1 MTNLTS
7 HPQYVRTPTPSAAG
21 YAQPPQLQPT
31 YAPSPSTGISPSAGY
46 APQPLYPSGGPVYPP
61 RPTYPSTQPI
71 YTPSSAY
78 LPPGAAAPSTRY
90 DPMSYFA
97 SGANRP
103 PVNGPING
111 PINGGPAVPT
121 PGSIYGGGS
130 YAPPATVTP
139 PAVKLNSAVSAPA
152 MAPQSLAQQ
161 ALAAKSAAE
170 TVPVKLPS
178 RPAKEEKREFYDVE
192 FDSSTHS
199 ESSIRKL
206 TEYERFCEPVECVS
220 SDFYASGGW
229 IVVSTHR
236 LILLTKDKT
245 GGVFWPLKTTEFVN
259 VEGGFFK
266 GNSFV
271 FQSTVA
277 NAQKR
282 TLKLTSA
289 KDGQLL
295 HALFTTNQQFHEYDT
310 LHVRNRNNILA
321 VFNEECETVIRFAD
335 ALSVCSSN
343 ANALFIW
350 LLSVVGFPSMI
361 HERTRCCRW

>member
-1 MTNLTS
+1 M
-7 HPQYVRTPTPSAAG
+7 
-21 YAQPPQLQPT
+21 
-31 YAPSPSTGISPSAGY
+31 
-46 APQPLYPSGGPVYPP
+46 
-61 RPTYPSTQPI
+61 
-71 YTPSSAY
+71 
-78 LPPGAAAPSTRY
+78 
-90 DPMSYFA
+90 
-97 SGANRP
+97 
-103 PVNGPING
+103 
-111 PINGGPAVPT
+111 
-121 PGSIYGGGS
+121 
-130 YAPPATVTP
+130 
-139 PAVKLNSAVSAPA
+139 
-152 MAPQSLAQQ
+152 
-161 ALAAKSAAE
+161 
-170 TVPVKLPS
+170 
-178 RPAKEEKREFYDVE
+178 E

-266 GNSFV
+266 GNNFV

-310 LHVRNRNNILA
+310 IHVRNRNNILA